1 MFKWLKT
8 VFKNKNVPDY
18 RYNIEF
24 GDGRTKKE
32 MDKMQKELN
41 LKMMNAPF
49 QECGCLPDCG
59 CKEPTS
65 YEEVQIDGC

>member
-1 MFKWLKT
+1 MKTENWIHGWLKSIWE
-8 VFKNKNVPDY
+8 KRKAVPDY
-18 RYNIEF
+18 RKEYPYNIEF
-24 GDGRTKKE
+24 GDGRTKEE

-59 CKEPTS
+59 CK
-65 YEEVQIDGC
+65 D